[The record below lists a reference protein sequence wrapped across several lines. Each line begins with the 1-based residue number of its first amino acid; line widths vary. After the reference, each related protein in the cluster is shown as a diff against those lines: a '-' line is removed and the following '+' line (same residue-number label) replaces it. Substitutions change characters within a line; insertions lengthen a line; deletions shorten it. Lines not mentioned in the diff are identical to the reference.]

1 MLEALKEF
9 EVQFED
15 DSEDENNR
23 EMFGTIMRCPENDLE
38 AFEMA
43 RKMEEDASR
52 WGQCDDDSEEL
63 ECSDEEQVFDN
74 RSNNEP
80 KPEERNQ
87 IYRLNSTPL
96 KEHNEQGNNNRTD

>member
-23 EMFGTIMRCPENDLE
+23 EMFGTVRGCPESDLE

-43 RKMEEDASR
+43 RKYEMEAFEMAKKREEDA
-52 WGQCDDDSEEL
+52 
-63 ECSDEEQVFDN
+63 
-74 RSNNEP
+74 RS
-80 KPEERNQ
+80 
-87 IYRLNSTPL
+87 
-96 KEHNEQGNNNRTD
+96 

>member
-15 DSEDENNR
+15 DSDDENNR

-80 KPEERNQ
+80 KPEERNT
-87 IYRLNSTPL
+87 I
-96 KEHNEQGNNNRTD
+96 